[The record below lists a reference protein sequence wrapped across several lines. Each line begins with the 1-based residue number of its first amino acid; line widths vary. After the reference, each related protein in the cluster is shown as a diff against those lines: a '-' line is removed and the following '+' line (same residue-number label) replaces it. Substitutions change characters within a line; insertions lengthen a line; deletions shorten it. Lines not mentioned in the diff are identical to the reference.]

1 MKKTYISPAIE
12 QESLMLE
19 KGIAVSGNG
28 NIIIGNDINGG
39 TEDDLQD
46 WTEGNL
52 GWW

>member
-19 KGIAVSGNG
+19 KGIAVSGN
-28 NIIIGNDINGG
+28 IIIGNDINGG

-46 WTEGNL
+46 RTKGNED
-52 GWW
+52 WW